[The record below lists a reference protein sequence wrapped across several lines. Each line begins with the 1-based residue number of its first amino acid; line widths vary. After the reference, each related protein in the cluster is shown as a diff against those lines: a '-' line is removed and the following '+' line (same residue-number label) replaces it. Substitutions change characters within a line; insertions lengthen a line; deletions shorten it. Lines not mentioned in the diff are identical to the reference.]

1 MLRVVDDNERLYKIN
16 IYGWR
21 QSRFVIANRERDLF
35 EYIASL
41 ESEGATVTSVCEIL
55 LNGNTPRVAF
65 RQSSIYKEI
74 KKQIK

>member
-1 MLRVVDDNERLYKIN
+1 MLRVVDDNERLYKIKV
-16 IYGWR
+16 YGWG
-21 QSRFVIANRERDLF
+21 QSRFVIAKTERDLF

-41 ESEGATVTSVCEIL
+41 ESEGATITSVCKIL

-74 KKQIK
+74 KKQMK